1 MSGDKLDNMSVE
13 EKEKEVAEETNGKKE
28 ELVK

>member
-1 MSGDKLDNMSVE
+1 LDNMSVE

-28 ELVK
+28 ELVKWE